1 MGHTQEVTVAGVSG
15 GSSPSSWNDSNGST
29 TDNTVTWTDQGIQ
42 QNTYYVENA
51 AVQNMNFGFASVFDG
66 SATISARG
74 YSLPS
79 GQSDQIF
86 ELQESRSLLGLDA
99 SCPENGGKNGND
111 QTRAVASTV
120 TSPSDIRCSQMTYVV
135 HGCRRTGAY
144 ITLGNKKYHLCDGV
158 GAFGFVVKHNGY
170 APNWTTELSGS
181 GNALQKTGSGSY
193 EIHVPYNGVTQ
204 VSATVT
210 PAAAVKN
217 CSSLVGFS
225 LAPLFGGMI
234 LVGLV
239 AYRKRKVPSVRA
251 CSNSEPREK
260 G

>member
-1 MGHTQEVTVAGVSG
+1 
-15 GSSPSSWNDSNGST
+15 
-29 TDNTVTWTDQGIQ
+29 
-42 QNTYYVENA
+42 
-51 AVQNMNFGFASVFDG
+51 
-66 SATISARG
+66 
-74 YSLPS
+74 
-79 GQSDQIF
+79 
-86 ELQESRSLLGLDA
+86 
-99 SCPENGGKNGND
+99 
-111 QTRAVASTV
+111 
-120 TSPSDIRCSQMTYVV
+120 
-135 HGCRRTGAY
+135 
-144 ITLGNKKYHLCDGV
+144 
-158 GAFGFVVKHNGY
+158 VVKHNGY

-204 VSATVT
+204 VIATVT